1 MMHFVPTFAFLV
13 LNALAALLGIAPGEC
28 AAQSDDPGEQQ
39 IKVAFLYKFGSY
51 VDWPPAAFAGPDS
64 PLVIG
69 VLGADE
75 LADEL
80 AATVAR
86 RPVSGR
92 LVIVRKLRRGAPV
105 SGVQILFVAR
115 TESARHAE
123 VVAPL
128 RGQPILIVTESE
140 DAFQHGS
147 MINFVQVGDK
157 IRFDV
162 DPSSAERG
170 NLKISARLLAVARK
184 VVSRPS

>member
-1 MMHFVPTFAFLV
+1 MRFLPAFAFLV
-13 LNALAALLGIAPGEC
+13 LNALAAVLGIAPREC
-28 AAQSDDPGEQQ
+28 AAQSDDAAEQQ

-51 VDWPPAAFAGPDS
+51 VDWPPGAFTGADS

-69 VLGADE
+69 VLGADD

-86 RPVSGR
+86 RPVNGR

-105 SGVQILFVAR
+105 AGVQILFVAR
-115 TESARHAE
+115 AESARHAE
-123 VVAPL
+123 IIAPL
-128 RGQPILIVTESE
+128 RGQPVLIVSESE

-147 MINFVQVGDK
+147 MINFVQVGDR

-162 DPSSAERG
+162 DPSFAERG
-170 NLKISARLLAVARK
+170 NLKISARLLSVARK